1 MSYTDEFLKSLG
13 IKWGVYEVAK
23 NLNYFRRSY
32 ASETFWNYYREHKD
46 ELKAEGIS
54 VYKLDGV
61 FYVYDWSRKDKATQ
75 EEYDAQ
81 EATKKDKIA
90 KHEKEYFDEI
100 SMAVI
105 DHSDGNFFPE
115 TIEEAEEY
123 IQRNAYNPKALLDE
137 IREHCFNNNIN
148 AIVYPVA

>member
-1 MSYTDEFLKSLG
+1 MNKEQEKNLG

-32 ASETFWNYYREHKD
+32 PTEAFWSYYREHKD

-75 EEYDAQ
+75 EEYGEQ
-81 EATKKDKIA
+81 ETAKKDKIA
-90 KHEKEYFDEI
+90 KQKEDYFNEL
-100 SMAVI
+100 SQMVI
-105 DHSDGNFFPE
+105 EHTDGNVWPE
-115 TIEEAEEY
+115 TVEEAEEY
-123 IQRNAYNPKALLDE
+123 IQRNAYNPKVLFAE
-137 IREHCFNNNIN
+137 TREHCFRNIN
-148 AIVYPVA
+148 AIIYEA

>member
-32 ASETFWNYYREHKD
+32 ASETFWTYYRGHKD

-61 FYVYDWSRKDKATQ
+61 FYVYDWSRTDKATQ
-75 EEYDAQ
+75 ADYNEQ
-81 EATKKDKIA
+81 ETKKNRAYFNELLLTIS
-90 KHEKEYFDEI
+90 EYTSWEP
-100 SMAVI
+100 A
-105 DHSDGNFFPE
+105 
-115 TIEEAEEY
+115 TIEDAEDYIRQNAKNPQYMLNEA
-123 IQRNAYNPKALLDE
+123 
-137 IREHCFNNNIN
+137 REAAFNNK
-148 AIVYPVA
+148 IVYPAA

>member
-32 ASETFWNYYREHKD
+32 ASEAFWNYYREHKD

-54 VYKLDGV
+54 VYKLDGE

-75 EEYDAQ
+75 EEYDEQ
-81 EATKKDKIA
+81 
-90 KHEKEYFDEI
+90 
-100 SMAVI
+100 
-105 DHSDGNFFPE
+105 
-115 TIEEAEEY
+115 EEAKNRKYLTELALQISDVTQWEPKTIAEAEDFIKKHANNPSAMLAEIKEEC
-123 IQRNAYNPKALLDE
+123 N
-137 IREHCFNNNIN
+137 NNNI
-148 AIVYPVA
+148 VYPKEA

>member
-1 MSYTDEFLKSLG
+1 MNKEQEKNLG

-32 ASETFWNYYREHKD
+32 PTEAFWSYYREHKD

-54 VYKLDGV
+54 VYKLDGT

-81 EATKKDKIA
+81 EAWKKA
-90 KHEKEYFDEI
+90 KKEEQEKEYFNEI
-100 SMAVI
+100 RMIVL
-105 DHSDGNFFPE
+105 DHSDGNVYPE
-115 TIEEAEEY
+115 TIEEAEQY
-123 IQRNAYNPKALLDE
+123 IRQNACNPKALLGE
-137 IREHCFNNNIN
+137 VREECSYNLNVIF
-148 AIVYPVA
+148 YPEA

>member
-75 EEYDAQ
+75 EEYDEQ
-81 EATKKDKIA
+81 VKRKDKD
-90 KHEKEYFDEI
+90 YFVELALIINDYTDRE
-100 SMAVI
+100 MR
-105 DHSDGNFFPE
+105 
-115 TIEEAEEY
+115 TIREAEDY
-123 IQRNAYNPKALLDE
+123 IRAHVQDPEKFIAE
-137 IREHCFNNNIN
+137 IKENFYNNNI
-148 AIVYPVA
+148 VYPKEA